1 VQNPLP
7 LKPHRSQLILILG
20 ILSLVVCMPLGI
32 LAWILG
38 ADDLKAMDAGTMDPG
53 GRSSTEVGKVCGMI
67 STMITAIVLSICVI
81 MFLFGLIAA
90 MLSPHH

>member
-1 VQNPLP
+1 M
-7 LKPHRSQLILILG
+7 ILILG

-67 STMITAIVLSICVI
+67 STILTAIILSICAI
-81 MFLFGLIAA
+81 MFMFGLIVA
-90 MLSPHH
+90 LVSPHH

>member
-1 VQNPLP
+1 M
-7 LKPHRSQLILILG
+7 ILILG

-38 ADDLKAMDAGTMDPG
+38 ADDLKAMNAGTMDPG

-67 STMITAIVLSICVI
+67 STILTAIIFSICAI
-81 MFLFGLIAA
+81 MFMFGLIAA
-90 MLSPHH
+90 LISPHH